1 MREPIEVLINN
12 YQKALFNASF
22 SICKNAE
29 DANDV
34 VQETFIQYYT
44 SKKEFE
50 DRQHLRAW
58 LIRVAVNKSK
68 DITRSFWRR
77 HKTDL
82 PPEELLAESSE
93 NGIDSME
100 LRLFDEVMRL
110 PEKIRIV
117 IHLYYYENMSVK
129 EIAHILAGT
138 EGAVKMRLS
147 RGRKMLKASLKEE
160 WSDDE

>member
-1 MREPIEVLINN
+1 MREPIEVLINE
-12 YQKALFNASF
+12 YQRNLFAAAF

-50 DRQHLRAW
+50 DEQHLKAW

-77 HKTDL
+77 NKVNL
-82 PPEELLAESSE
+82 PPEELPEKSLESSMYPVE
-93 NGIDSME
+93 M
-100 LRLFDEVMRL
+100 RLFDEVMRL
-110 PEKIRIV
+110 PEKTRIV
-117 IHLYYYENMSVK
+117 IHLYYYEDMSVR
-129 EIAHILAGT
+129 EIAHILMST

-147 RGRKMLKASLKEE
+147 RGRNMLKASLQEE

>member
-1 MREPIEVLINN
+1 MREPIEVLINE
-12 YQKALFNASF
+12 YQRNLFAAAF

-50 DRQHLRAW
+50 DEQHLKAW

-77 HKTDL
+77 NKVNL
-82 PPEELLAESSE
+82 PPEELPEKSLESCMYPVE
-93 NGIDSME
+93 M
-100 LRLFDEVMRL
+100 RLFDEVMRL
-110 PEKIRIV
+110 PEKTRIV
-117 IHLYYYENMSVK
+117 IHLYYYEDMSVR
-129 EIAHILAGT
+129 EIAHIPMST

-147 RGRKMLKASLKEE
+147 RGRNMLKASLQEE

>member
-1 MREPIEVLINN
+1 MREPIEVLINE
-12 YQKALFNASF
+12 YQRNLFAAAF

-50 DRQHLRAW
+50 DEQHLKAW

-77 HKTDL
+77 NKVNL
-82 PPEELLAESSE
+82 PPEELPEKSLESCMYPVE
-93 NGIDSME
+93 M
-100 LRLFDEVMRL
+100 RLFDEVMRL
-110 PEKIRIV
+110 PEKTRIV
-117 IHLYYYENMSVK
+117 IHQYYYEDMSVR
-129 EIAHILAGT
+129 EIAHILMST

-147 RGRKMLKASLKEE
+147 RGRNMLKASLQEE

>member
-1 MREPIEVLINN
+1 MREPIEVLINE
-12 YQKALFNASF
+12 YQRNLFAAAF

-50 DRQHLRAW
+50 DEQHLKAW

-77 HKTDL
+77 NKVNL
-82 PPEELLAESSE
+82 PPEELPEKSLESCMYPVE
-93 NGIDSME
+93 M
-100 LRLFDEVMRL
+100 RLFDEVMRL
-110 PEKIRIV
+110 PEKTRIV
-117 IHLYYYENMSVK
+117 IHLYYYEDMSVR
-129 EIAHILAGT
+129 EIAHILMST

-147 RGRKMLKASLKEE
+147 RGRNILKASLQEE

>member
-1 MREPIEVLINN
+1 MREPIEVLINE
-12 YQKALFNASF
+12 YQRNLFAAAF

-50 DRQHLRAW
+50 DEQHLKAW
-58 LIRVAVNKSK
+58 LIRVAINKSK

-77 HKTDL
+77 NKVNL
-82 PPEELLAESSE
+82 PPEELPEKSLESCMYPAE
-93 NGIDSME
+93 M
-100 LRLFDEVMRL
+100 RLFDEVMRL
-110 PEKIRIV
+110 PEKTRIV
-117 IHLYYYENMSVK
+117 IHLYYYEDMSVR
-129 EIAHILAGT
+129 EIAHILMST

-147 RGRKMLKASLKEE
+147 RGRNMLKASLQEE

>member
-1 MREPIEVLINN
+1 MREPIEVLINE
-12 YQKALFNASF
+12 YQRNLFAAAF

-50 DRQHLRAW
+50 DEQHLKAW

-77 HKTDL
+77 NKVNML
-82 PPEELLAESSE
+82 PEELPEKSLESSMYPVE
-93 NGIDSME
+93 M
-100 LRLFDEVMRL
+100 RLFDEVMRL
-110 PEKIRIV
+110 PEKTRIV
-117 IHLYYYENMSVK
+117 IHLYYYEDMSVR
-129 EIAHILAGT
+129 EIAHILMST

-147 RGRKMLKASLKEE
+147 RGRNMLKASLQEE

>member
-1 MREPIEVLINN
+1 MREPIEVLINE
-12 YQKALFNASF
+12 YQRNLFAAAF

-50 DRQHLRAW
+50 DEQHLKAW

-77 HKTDL
+77 NKVNL
-82 PPEELLAESSE
+82 PPEELPPR
-93 NGIDSME
+93 D
-100 LRLFDEVMRL
+100 
-110 PEKIRIV
+110 V
-117 IHLYYYENMSVK
+117 IFFAPFAFCQTTVGLCFK
-129 EIAHILAGT
+129 
-138 EGAVKMRLS
+138 K
-147 RGRKMLKASLKEE
+147 
-160 WSDDE
+160 

>member
-1 MREPIEVLINN
+1 MREPIEVLINE
-12 YQKALFNASF
+12 YQRNLFAAAF
-22 SICKNAE
+22 SVCKNAE

-50 DRQHLRAW
+50 DEQHLKAW

-77 HKTDL
+77 NKVNL
-82 PPEELLAESSE
+82 LPEELPEKSLESCMYPVE
-93 NGIDSME
+93 M
-100 LRLFDEVMRL
+100 RLFDEVMRL
-110 PEKIRIV
+110 PEKTRIV
-117 IHLYYYENMSVK
+117 IHLYYYEDMSVR
-129 EIAHILAGT
+129 EIAHILMST

-147 RGRKMLKASLKEE
+147 RGRNMLKASLQEE

>member
-1 MREPIEVLINN
+1 MREPIEVLINE
-12 YQKALFNASF
+12 YQRNLFAAAF

-50 DRQHLRAW
+50 DEQHLKAW

-77 HKTDL
+77 NKVNL
-82 PPEELLAESSE
+82 PPEELPEKSLESCMYPAE
-93 NGIDSME
+93 M
-100 LRLFDEVMRL
+100 RLFDEVMRL
-110 PEKIRIV
+110 PEKTRIV
-117 IHLYYYENMSVK
+117 IHLYYYEDMSVR
-129 EIAHILAGT
+129 EIAHILMST

-147 RGRKMLKASLKEE
+147 RGRNMLKASLQEE

>member
-1 MREPIEVLINN
+1 MREPIEVLINE
-12 YQKALFNASF
+12 YQRNLFAAAF

-34 VQETFIQYYT
+34 VQETVIQYYT

-50 DRQHLRAW
+50 DEQHLKAW

-77 HKTDL
+77 NKVNL
-82 PPEELLAESSE
+82 PPEELPEKSLESCMYPVE
-93 NGIDSME
+93 M
-100 LRLFDEVMRL
+100 RLFDEVMRL
-110 PEKIRIV
+110 PEKTRIV
-117 IHLYYYENMSVK
+117 IHLYYYEDMSVR
-129 EIAHILAGT
+129 EIAHILMST

-147 RGRKMLKASLKEE
+147 RGRNMLKASLQEE

>member
-1 MREPIEVLINN
+1 MREPIEVLINE
-12 YQKALFNASF
+12 YQRNLFAAAF

-50 DRQHLRAW
+50 DEQHLKAW
-58 LIRVAVNKSK
+58 LIRVAVNNSK

-77 HKTDL
+77 NQVHQ
-82 PPEELLAESSE
+82 PPEELPEKSLESCMYPAE
-93 NGIDSME
+93 M
-100 LRLFDEVMRL
+100 RLFDEVMRL
-110 PEKIRIV
+110 PEKTRIV
-117 IHLYYYENMSVK
+117 IHLYYYEDMSVR
-129 EIAHILAGT
+129 EIAHILMST

-147 RGRKMLKASLKEE
+147 RGRNMLKASLQEE

>member
-1 MREPIEVLINN
+1 MREPIEVLINE
-12 YQKALFNASF
+12 YQRNLFAAAF

-50 DRQHLRAW
+50 DEQHLKAW

-77 HKTDL
+77 NKVNL
-82 PPEELLAESSE
+82 PPEELPEKSLESCMYPVE
-93 NGIDSME
+93 M
-100 LRLFDEVMRL
+100 RLFDEV
-110 PEKIRIV
+110 
-117 IHLYYYENMSVK
+117 SCT
-129 EIAHILAGT
+129 AA
-138 EGAVKMRLS
+138 KMFL
-147 RGRKMLKASLKEE
+147 MPL
-160 WSDDE
+160 

>member
-1 MREPIEVLINN
+1 MREPIEVLINE
-12 YQKALFNASF
+12 YQRNLFAAAF

-44 SKKEFE
+44 SKKEFVDE
-50 DRQHLRAW
+50 QHLKAW

-77 HKTDL
+77 NKVNL
-82 PPEELLAESSE
+82 PPEELPEKSLESCMYPVE
-93 NGIDSME
+93 M
-100 LRLFDEVMRL
+100 RLFDEVMRL
-110 PEKIRIV
+110 PEKTRIV
-117 IHLYYYENMSVK
+117 IHLYYYEDMSVR
-129 EIAHILAGT
+129 EIAHILMST

-147 RGRKMLKASLKEE
+147 RGRNILKASLQEE

>member
-1 MREPIEVLINN
+1 MREPIEDLINE
-12 YQKALFNASF
+12 YQRNLFAAAF

-44 SKKEFE
+44 SKKEF
-50 DRQHLRAW
+50 DDKQHLKAW
-58 LIRVAVNKSK
+58 LIRVAINKSK
-68 DITRSFWRR
+68 DMTRSFWRR
-77 HKTDL
+77 NKSDL
-82 PPEELLAESSE
+82 SPEELPEEGNE
-93 NGIDSME
+93 NRMDPVEM
-100 LRLFDEVMRL
+100 RLFDEVMRL

-117 IHLYYYENMSVK
+117 IHLHYYEELSVR
-129 EIAHILAGT
+129 EIAQVLMAT

-147 RGRKMLKASLKEE
+147 RGRKMLKASLQEE

>member
-1 MREPIEVLINN
+1 MREPIEVLINK
-12 YQKALFNASF
+12 YQRNLFAAAF

-50 DRQHLRAW
+50 DEQHLKAW

-77 HKTDL
+77 NKVNL
-82 PPEELLAESSE
+82 PPEELPEKSLESCMYPVE
-93 NGIDSME
+93 M
-100 LRLFDEVMRL
+100 RLFDEVMRL
-110 PEKIRIV
+110 PEKTRIV
-117 IHLYYYENMSVK
+117 IHLYYYEDMSVR
-129 EIAHILAGT
+129 EIAHILMST

-147 RGRKMLKASLKEE
+147 RGRNMLKASLQEE

>member
-1 MREPIEVLINN
+1 MREPIEVLINE
-12 YQKALFNASF
+12 YQRNLFAAAF

-50 DRQHLRAW
+50 DEQHLKAW

-77 HKTDL
+77 NKVNL
-82 PPEELLAESSE
+82 PPEELPEKSLESCMYPVE
-93 NGIDSME
+93 M
-100 LRLFDEVMRL
+100 RLFDEVMRL
-110 PEKIRIV
+110 PEKTRIV
-117 IHLYYYENMSVK
+117 IHLYYYEDMSVR
-129 EIAHILAGT
+129 EIAHILMST

-147 RGRKMLKASLKEE
+147 RGRNMLKASLQEE

>member
-1 MREPIEVLINN
+1 MREPIEVLINE
-12 YQKALFNASF
+12 YQRNLFAAAF

-50 DRQHLRAW
+50 DEQHLKAW

-77 HKTDL
+77 NKVNL
-82 PPEELLAESSE
+82 LPEELPEKSLESCMYPVE
-93 NGIDSME
+93 M
-100 LRLFDEVMRL
+100 RLFDEVMRL
-110 PEKIRIV
+110 PEKTRIV
-117 IHLYYYENMSVK
+117 IHLYYYEDMSVR
-129 EIAHILAGT
+129 EIAHILMST

-147 RGRKMLKASLKEE
+147 RGRNMLKASLQEE

>member
-1 MREPIEVLINN
+1 MREPIEVLINE
-12 YQKALFNASF
+12 YQRNLFAAAF

-29 DANDV
+29 DANDL

-50 DRQHLRAW
+50 DEQHLKAW

-77 HKTDL
+77 NKVNL
-82 PPEELLAESSE
+82 PPEELPEKSLESCMYPVE
-93 NGIDSME
+93 M
-100 LRLFDEVMRL
+100 RLFDEVMRL
-110 PEKIRIV
+110 PEKTRIV
-117 IHLYYYENMSVK
+117 IHLYYYEDMSVR
-129 EIAHILAGT
+129 EIAHILMST

-147 RGRKMLKASLKEE
+147 RGRNMLKASLQEE